1 MSKELPMDVKH
12 FFDPRTWNLTY
23 VVSKGN
29 DAVVIDSVLDYDPKS
44 ARTFTESCD
53 AVEAYL
59 DAKGLTLHWVVDTH
73 PHADHLSGMAHLKAK
88 RGCKTAIGAGIVG
101 VQETWKG
108 LFDLGDW
115 FATDGS
121 QFDRLLAD
129 GDVLEAGALQI
140 EVWLTEGHTPGSL
153 TFKVDDAVFV
163 GDLLFMPDQGTA
175 RCDFPGGSADAMY
188 ESVQRIYAL
197 PDETRLFT
205 NHDYQP
211 GGRELRFMATVGEL
225 KASNKHLNAA
235 TTLEEFKALRAKLE
249 QAKPAPTLL
258 LPAVQVNIN
267 GGQLPPPSP
276 NGIAYLKIP
285 LNTVGSDAAA
295 RA

>member
-1 MSKELPMDVKH
+1 MKVQH

-23 VVSKGN
+23 VVSEGT

-53 AVEAYL
+53 LVERYL
-59 DAKGLTLHWVVDTH
+59 DAHGLTLHWALDTH
-73 PHADHLSGMAHLKAK
+73 PHADHLSGMAQLKAK
-88 RGCKTAIGAGIVG
+88 RGCQTAIGAGIER

-108 LFDLGDW
+108 IFDLGDW

-129 GDVLEAGALQI
+129 GEVLEAGALKI
-140 EVWLTEGHTPGSL
+140 EVLLTEGHTPASL
-153 TFKVDDAVFV
+153 TYKIQDALFV

-175 RCDFPGGSADAMY
+175 RCDFPGGSSAQMY
-188 ESVQRIYAL
+188 EAVQKLYQL
-197 PDETRLFT
+197 PDATRVFT

-211 GGRELRFMATVGEL
+211 GGRELRFMATIGEL
-225 KASNKHLNAA
+225 KALNKHLNAE
-235 TTLEEFKALRAKLE
+235 TTLEEFQALRTELE
-249 QAKPAPTLL
+249 DGKAMPTLL

-267 GGQLPPPSP
+267 GGELPPAEP

-285 LNTVGSDAAA
+285 LNAVGSEAAA
-295 RA
+295 KA